1 MYISCLS
8 LWDSGITKHAVSCC
22 GSCHD
27 DADEYPDTYGLMEIY
42 EDDLGLPRTSQFGEV
57 VGTICCAVSNFIDG
71 LENRRELLLGI
82 LKEDGRC

>member
-27 DADEYPDTYGLMEIY
+27 DADEWPEQYGLIEIY
-42 EDDLGLPRTSQFGEV
+42 EDEIGIPRQFFKAEV
-57 VGTICCAVSNFIDG
+57 AGRVCCAVSHYLCG
-71 LENRRELLLGI
+71 LPDKETMLRELYE
-82 LKEDGRC
+82 KEAV